1 MMTENERRLIVNQI
15 ALTFIAIGGVLTMAY
30 AIYFIFDTLLKWYW

>member
-15 ALTFIAIGGVLTMAY
+15 ALTFVAIGGVLTVAY
-30 AIYFIFDTLLKWYW
+30 AIYFIFDTLKKWYW